1 MDESIFM
8 TKVDLVFLHAPSVY
22 DFREKAILYGPISD
36 LVPSTPVFEMYPIGF
51 TTLADYL
58 ERHGFRTRIVNL
70 AVRMLRER
78 GFDAEKMIAALNPAA
93 FAIDLHW
100 LPHAHGAIE
109 IARLVKKH
117 HPHTPVIFGGFS
129 SSYYHLDLIGRPEV
143 DFVLRG
149 DSTEEPL
156 RLLMAYLRGD
166 RGAPASLAEIPNLTY
181 RHPQT
186 GQACANPIAY
196 HPDSLDD
203 LSLDYHH
210 ILRSVIRDRSLP
222 DYLPFA
228 SWLDY
233 PIMAGLTCR
242 GCVHRCTTC
251 GGSRDAFKQ
260 IMNRNRPAFRSPEKL
275 AADVRNIHRFS
286 NGPVFVL
293 GDIRQNGMD
302 YAHRFLRAIA
312 GMKEQVIIEFFAPAS
327 REFLKEIAD
336 ALPNF
341 VLEVSMESHDAQV
354 RRAFNKFY
362 STEAMEKTMAFAL
375 EVGAKR
381 LDVYFMTGIPAQSF
395 DSVMGTIDYAAHL
408 LERYD
413 GDGRLLPFISPLA
426 PFVDPGSLA
435 FEHPDE
441 HGYRLFART
450 LEEHRQHLVAPSWKY
465 VLNYETR
472 WMTRDEIVASTYE
485 AGRRLN
491 QLKAAHHLVSADLAA
506 RTDARIHRAVELIG
520 VIDRLV
526 AQGPDVLQREMLVL
540 KSEIDNVNESTVCE
554 KKELDLP
561 VGLNRFNPVTIA
573 KAFFENT
580 FDSIARSIKPSAR
593 PPADALPGK
602 VSVVDR

>member
-1 MDESIFM
+1 MSH
-8 TKVDLVFLHAPSVY
+8 VDLVFLHAPSVY

-78 GFDAEKMIAALNPAA
+78 TFDPEKMIAALNPGA
-93 FAIDLHW
+93 FGIDLHW

-117 HPHTPVIFGGFS
+117 HPDTPVIFGGFS
-129 SSYYHLDLIGRPEV
+129 STYYHLDLISRPEIDYV
-143 DFVLRG
+143 MRG
-149 DSTEEPL
+149 DSTEEPM
-156 RLLMAYLRGD
+156 RMLLAYLSGD
-166 RGAPASLAEIPNLTY
+166 RDAPKSLAAIPNLTY
-181 RHPQT
+181 RDPIT
-186 GQACANPIAY
+186 GEVCSNPITY
-196 HPDSLDD
+196 QPDSLDH
-203 LSLDYHH
+203 LALDYQH
-210 ILRSVIRDRSLP
+210 ILRSVMRDRTLP

-233 PIMAGLTCR
+233 PIMAGLSCR
-242 GCVHRCTTC
+242 GCIHHCTTC
-251 GGSRDAFKQ
+251 GGSADAFKNV
-260 IMNRNRPAFRSPEKL
+260 MNRQRPAFRSPEKL

-293 GDIRQNGMD
+293 GDLRQNGMD
-302 YAHRFLRAIA
+302 YADRFLRSIA
-312 GMKEQVIIEFFAPAS
+312 GMKDQVILELFSPAS
-327 REFLKEIAD
+327 REYMQQVSK
-336 ALPNF
+336 ALPNW
-341 VLEVSMESHDAQV
+341 VLEVSMESHDPAV

-362 STEAMEKTMAFAL
+362 SNEGMERTMEYAL
-375 EVGAKR
+375 EAGCKR
-381 LDVYFMTGIPAQSF
+381 LDVYFMTGLPGQTF
-395 DSVMGTIDYAAHL
+395 DSVMGTIDYSASL
-408 LERYD
+408 LDRYN

-435 FEHPDE
+435 FENPE
-441 HGYRLFART
+441 KHGYHLFART
-450 LEEHRQHLVAPSWKY
+450 LEEHREHLVAPSWKY

-472 WMTRDEIVASTYE
+472 WMSRDEIVASTYE

-491 QLKAAHHLVSADLAA
+491 ALKASHGLVTADLAA
-506 RTDARIHRAVELIG
+506 RTDSRIRRAVELIG

-526 AQGPDVLQREMLVL
+526 AQGPEALARAIIAL

-561 VGLNRFNPVTIA
+561 VGFNRFNPITIA
-573 KAFFENT
+573 KAWIEGT
-580 FDSIARSIKPSAR
+580 AESVARAFSA
-593 PPADALPGK
+593 PPPRMHLPAREE
-602 VSVVDR
+602 VRIQD